1 MLEQE
6 QVPTRLRIGFPGVAG
21 VDTDDIR
28 TLFRRRRSSRG
39 PFLLIGRDRG
49 LALDSPPGEQE
60 GSSPVLWPA
69 HAQQRQLWYFHKT
82 SHPGEYVIT
91 SVANG
96 LVLDAGWSTKAGR
109 RPEMRPSTEETH
121 QRWKLNPVDDVAF
134 VFESVATGRVLDV
147 PYDAAPTRPVPPILW
162 PRHGGMSQ
170 QFLIVTPSTG
180 LGPHR
185 RLLRFDS

>member
-1 MLEQE
+1 MLDQE
-6 QVPTRLRIGFPGVAG
+6 QVPAQLKIGFPGISG

-28 TLFRRRRSSRG
+28 ALFRRRRSSKG

-49 LALDSPPGEQE
+49 LALDSPAGEQE
-60 GSSPVLWPA
+60 GGSPVLWPT

-82 SHPGEYVIT
+82 SRRGEYVVT

-96 LVLDAGWSTKAGR
+96 LVLDAGWTTKAGR
-109 RPEMRPSTEETH
+109 RPEMQPRTEEAH
-121 QRWKLNPVDDVAF
+121 QRWRLNPVDDVAF

-162 PRHGGMSQ
+162 PSHGGTSQ
-170 QFLIVTPSTG
+170 QFLIVTPSSG
-180 LGPHR
+180 LGSTR
-185 RLLRFDS
+185 RPLR